1 MGRTIVITGANRGL
15 GYELARQLS
24 ESAVVIGTA
33 RNPSNAQKL
42 RELKNVHV
50 VGMDVASE
58 ESIKAA
64 AEEIKKLAPD
74 GINELWNNAARNGVK
89 GPVTEEIDPKE
100 WLAEF
105 QTNVIGQSI
114 VTRLLLPLLRKS
126 QNAKV
131 IFMSSGCGSVT
142 ERTGDDTL
150 VVYSCTKAALDMTVK
165 YWHTALKKE
174 NIAVTAMDP
183 GWVLT
188 DMGGPE
194 AQIEPEVSIK
204 GMIKVV
210 EELKPSSEPKL
221 RTYDGSVHA
230 W

>member
-1 MGRTIVITGANRGL
+1 
-15 GYELARQLS
+15 
-24 ESAVVIGTA
+24 
-33 RNPSNAQKL
+33 
-42 RELKNVHV
+42 
-50 VGMDVASE
+50 MDVASE

-165 YWHTALKKE
+165 VGDSSWKKSSFAQKALLTSHT
-174 NIAVTAMDP
+174 
-183 GWVLT
+183 VLAHST
-188 DMGGPE
+188 
-194 AQIEPEVSIK
+194 
-204 GMIKVV
+204 
-210 EELKPSSEPKL
+210 EEGEYCSD
-221 RTYDGSVHA
+221 RDGSWMVRRLLIRT
-230 W
+230 

>member
-1 MGRTIVITGANRGL
+1 M

-142 ERTGDDTL
+142 
-150 VVYSCTKAALDMTVK
+150 KAALDMTVK
-165 YWHTALKKE
+165 VGDSSWKKSSFAQKALLTSHT
-174 NIAVTAMDP
+174 
-183 GWVLT
+183 VLAHST
-188 DMGGPE
+188 
-194 AQIEPEVSIK
+194 
-204 GMIKVV
+204 
-210 EELKPSSEPKL
+210 EEGEYCSD
-221 RTYDGSVHA
+221 RDGSWMVRRLLIRT
-230 W
+230 